1 MIGPDPHARARPSIT
16 RRPTAAAAAT
26 AAADHLAGLARTS
39 IDQRGAFTLAV
50 SGGRSPWAMLAALV
64 THDLP
69 WSAVTIFQVD
79 ERIAP
84 DGHPDRNLTGLRAAL
99 GDQWPGEI
107 VPMPVTDP
115 DLATACARYG
125 RALPPLLDVVHLG
138 LGADGHTASLVPGDP
153 VLAQTS
159 VDVALTEP
167 YQGRRR
173 MTLTYPRIAR
183 SRHVLWLVTGAEK
196 AASLQRLL
204 DGDPGIPA
212 GHITST
218 DQHLFTDLPAPG

>member
-1 MIGPDPHARARPSIT
+1 MIGPDSGGRAHPVIT
-16 RRPTAAAAAT
+16 RRPTATAAAN
-26 AAADHLAGLARTS
+26 AAADHLAGLARAA
-39 IDQRGAFTLAV
+39 IDQRGEFTLAV

-69 WSAVTIFQVD
+69 WTAVTVFQVD

-84 DGHPDRNLTGLRAAL
+84 DDHPDRNLTGLRAAL
-99 GDQWPGEI
+99 GEGWPGAI
-107 VPMPVTDP
+107 VPMPVTES
-115 DLATACARYG
+115 DLPTACARYA
-125 RALPPLLDVVHLG
+125 RALPPLLDAVHLG
-138 LGADGHTASLVPGDP
+138 LGADGHTASLIPGDP

-196 AASLQRLL
+196 ATALQRLL

-212 GHITST
+212 SHITSA
-218 DQHLFTDLPAPG
+218 DQHLFTDLPAPV